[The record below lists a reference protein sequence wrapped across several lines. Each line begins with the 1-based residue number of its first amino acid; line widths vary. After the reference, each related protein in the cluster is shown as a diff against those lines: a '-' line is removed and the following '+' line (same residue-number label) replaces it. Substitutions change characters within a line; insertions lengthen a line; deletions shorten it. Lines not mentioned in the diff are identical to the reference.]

1 MLFFGASTYIRT
13 SYWKTWR
20 KLFIAKNVTKL
31 FHPYRSA
38 VIADTVQVGYEQI
51 TSYCRYVKKVESCRD
66 NAIID
71 CFRCSNKTL

>member
-13 SYWKTWR
+13 SYWKKRR

-31 FHPYRSA
+31 CHPHRSA
-38 VIADTVQVGYEQI
+38 VITDTVRVGYEQI

-71 CFRCSNKTL
+71 CLRCLNKTL